1 MNKHTP
7 TPWHVDKII
16 RTMVRDATKLIVCRC
31 ESSYSADDDIR
42 IANTEYIVKCVNLIS
57 ELEQKG
63 ITLEQLEKLASGELA
78 LQADNNV
85 GSWQPS
91 ETGRW
96 SYNDDNVE
104 ENGVDI
110 YVYGD
115 EWVATTYPNQA
126 SPSVQRIRATQ
137 LVNYANNYET
147 IFEENTRMRD
157 ALETISYHAE
167 GTPSDFDISV
177 VQNIANQALQQTKE
191 NE

>member
-63 ITLEQLEKLASGELA
+63 ITAEQLEKLISGEACIAEWLPISTA
-78 LQADNNV
+78 PRDGTKILVHDTGCISKVHYSDNACFGNFEYRKGWV
-85 GSWQPS
+85 
-91 ETGRW
+91 EFDC
-96 SYNDDNVE
+96 SYDDF
-104 ENGVDI
+104 
-110 YVYGD
+110 YS
-115 EWVATTYPNQA
+115 T
-126 SPSVQRIRATQ
+126 
-137 LVNYANNYET
+137 
-147 IFEENTRMRD
+147 
-157 ALETISYHAE
+157 ALELDEPTRWME
-167 GTPSDFDISV
+167 LP
-177 VQNIANQALQQTKE
+177 NPPKE